1 MRIDRDGA
9 IRLVLVGCA
18 VWVWLPCAR
27 AGSPESPTNH
37 EGAGFFVQRSPDHSL
52 GEGLP
57 LDAIHAAY
65 RDKVAQVISQPTLH
79 TRGPVEVFRG
89 QPQFYHW
96 LLDHPDQAVL
106 IWRRL
111 GARCTD
117 ITQRGR
123 GRFGYTDRQGSDI
136 AWETVLSTPTQ
147 RVWFAEGVAT
157 PGMLVPAAPVRA
169 VVILRYHESLDPL
182 GRTLIHHQAE
192 LYMQT
197 DGRALSLMARLV
209 GNSAPR
215 LAEQCVG
222 QMEIFFSAL
231 VWYLDRHPERI
242 ETLLLGALPANSP
255 ALAELQQA
263 FGAAQFRNS
272 SYNASKFVTQ
282 VAE

>member
-1 MRIDRDGA
+1 
-9 IRLVLVGCA
+9 GCA
-18 VWVWLPCAR
+18 VWVWLPCAT
-27 AGSPESPTNH
+27 AGNPESSTNH

-65 RDKVAQVISQPTLH
+65 RDKVAQVISQPSLH

-117 ITQRGR
+117 ITDRGR

-169 VVILRYHESLDPL
+169 VVIL
-182 GRTLIHHQAE
+182 
-192 LYMQT
+192 
-197 DGRALSLMARLV
+197 
-209 GNSAPR
+209 
-215 LAEQCVG
+215 
-222 QMEIFFSAL
+222 
-231 VWYLDRHPERI
+231 
-242 ETLLLGALPANSP
+242 
-255 ALAELQQA
+255 
-263 FGAAQFRNS
+263 
-272 SYNASKFVTQ
+272 
-282 VAE
+282 